1 MENYGYHSKKINE
14 DCFVVHYF
22 SERIESI
29 IYQTNSLLGALC

>member
-1 MENYGYHSKKINE
+1 MENYDYYSKKINE

-22 SERIESI
+22 SKRIKSI